1 MMAANLLSHD
11 EIVRLL
17 AGGPDRVYA
26 TTKRHADDEL
36 AQRPAP
42 DEWSPNEIL
51 AHLRCCQ
58 DVWGDDRVVRMLT
71 EDHPTIRAVNPRTWL
86 AQTDYPQLP
95 FHESLEA
102 FTSQRGRFVTI
113 LSDLSPEQWTRSG
126 TFTGGGRPRE
136 YSVHTEADALARH
149 ERSHIKQIEVLCATM
164 RQIG

>member
-1 MMAANLLSHD
+1 MAATLLSHD

-17 AGGPDRVYA
+17 ADGPDRIYA
-26 TTKRHADDEL
+26 AANFFPDDEL

-58 DVWGDDRVVRMLT
+58 DVWGDVRVVRMLA
-71 EDHPTIRAVNPRTWL
+71 EDRPTMRAVNPRTWL

-95 FHESLEA
+95 FHASLEA
-102 FTSQRGRFVTI
+102 FSSQRGRFVTI

-126 TFTGGGRPRE
+126 TFTGGDGHGSTPCIRKRTRSLATNGVTSNRSRSCVPR
-136 YSVHTEADALARH
+136 
-149 ERSHIKQIEVLCATM
+149 
-164 RQIG
+164 